1 MEISLAMLRTF
12 SRAHQQSLS
21 PCLLAPSHGAMSTI
35 HRLIR
40 DSFMSTV
47 ILMEGVGGWGV
58 KC

>member
-1 MEISLAMLRTF
+1 MEISLAMLRTL

-21 PCLLAPSHGAMSTI
+21 PHLLAPSHGAMSTI

-47 ILMEGVGGWGV
+47 ILMEGVGGG
-58 KC
+58 